1 MRSWLS
7 FYSLPLLLFCGLL
20 LVGCRPA
27 GVRDLDAM
35 EEDDPRM
42 VRALQMRRAQNIDGA
57 IEEYEGILD
66 NDPRMARAHLQV
78 GLLYDEYRQ
87 DYIRAIYHYRRYL
100 ELRPDAEKRDLIE
113 DLARHAALSYAASL
127 PDRPSAA
134 IAEIA
139 GLKTQI
145 AGLERDLQEAQR
157 RIGELNEALRRHR
170 ERAESAGRP
179 TATQPEPAEAAAA
192 RPTVPAEPETYTV
205 RSGDTLSRIA
215 QRVYNDGSRWKVIY
229 DANRDILKNP
239 QDLQVG
245 QTLRIPR

>member
-1 MRSWLS
+1 MRG
-7 FYSLPLLLFCGLL
+7 LPPFRFPFLLFACAALLLA
-20 LVGCRPA
+20 CRPA

-35 EEDDPRM
+35 EEEDPRM
-42 VRALQMRRAQNIDGA
+42 VRALQLRRAQNIDGA
-57 IEEYEGILD
+57 IAEYEGILD
-66 NDPRMARAHLQV
+66 KDPRMAKAHLQV

-100 ELRPDAEKRDLIE
+100 ELRPEAEKRDLIE

-145 AGLERDLQEAQR
+145 TGLERDLQDAQR
-157 RIGELNEALRRHR
+157 RIGELSEALRRHR

-179 TATQPEPAEAAAA
+179 TEAARTPAA
-192 RPTVPAEPETYTV
+192 QPAAPSEPETYTV

-229 DANRDILKNP
+229 DANRDVLKNP